1 MASADTSDYSG
12 PRGPT
17 HPYSLYPQGTAPIE
31 ETDNQPIPVGFNG
44 MGTTYQRQ
52 IGPDGEE
59 AGDLIGPDGHLEE
72 LPPYSRYPE
81 PANGRRPSADEEGSQ
96 VSPANAQTSSGD
108 TPHPQGAH
116 VLATAALSSGAG
128 GIGIATRN
136 PEYSSTDESLSVDR
150 STRSVD
156 TSDTNRGD
164 INVAARDFAE
174 KLPGGKWRRRMRR
187 KFLGVIPYWA
197 ICLLVVGLII
207 VGIVMGAVLGILLS
221 DSNKKKPDGDESRIT
236 LAPQPTADVD
246 FLPSLPEDLKPLPVG
261 LFDLPSLDAAQAPR
275 ACFNDTTQAQA
286 WTCEMPFRYYSM
298 EIGMNPNASEVKN
311 YNIQLEAINGSN
323 AVYVW
328 GTQPPNIPEPVVLR
342 LVNDSFEP
350 GRGPAWWREVS
361 YDKRVI
367 ISEGSFDAGHND
379 KRDWTYTGGSESG
392 FNPTRFM
399 SSKPGPAVGENAWI
413 CTWPNVTMEIFIYPN
428 QNASSPYWISPSS
441 PTAGAT
447 PTSTSA
453 AAAATT
459 SQVPY
464 DPTPAYPKV
473 VKFLERR
480 LTVDDDSTAA
490 ICEKVKI
497 VNGGKSSEPVLD
509 DDGEPIAVVVTE
521 RRSTVEELLEQQERS
536 RHPDIDPDPEE
547 RKRAEITQVLRRESL
562 ELTDCGCLWW
572 ST

>member
-1 MASADTSDYSG
+1 M
-12 PRGPT
+12 
-17 HPYSLYPQGTAPIE
+17 E
-31 ETDNQPIPVGFNG
+31 ETDNQTIPVGFNG

-59 AGDLIGPDGHLEE
+59 VGDLIGPDGHLEE

-81 PANGRRPSADEEGSQ
+81 PANGRRPSADNEDSQ
-96 VSPANAQTSSGD
+96 VSPAGAQTVLGD

-116 VLATAALSSGAG
+116 VLATAALASGAG

-136 PEYSSTDESLSVDR
+136 PEYSSTDENSSVDR
-150 STRSVD
+150 FTRSVE
-156 TSDTNRGD
+156 TPDTNRGN

-221 DSNKKKPDGDESRIT
+221 DSNKKKPDGDEIT

-246 FLPSLPEDLKPLPVG
+246 FLSSLPDGLKPLP
-261 LFDLPSLDAAQAPR
+261 
-275 ACFNDTTQAQA
+275 AQA
-286 WTCEMPFRYYSM
+286 WTCEMPFRYYSL

-350 GRGPAWWREVS
+350 GRGPAWWREVA

-379 KRDWTYTGGSESG
+379 KREWTYTGGSETG

-428 QNASSPYWISPSS
+428 QNASSPYWSPSS
-441 PTAGAT
+441 PTPGT
-447 PTSTSA
+447 SPTSTSA

-536 RHPDIDPDPEE
+536 RHPDTDPDPEE
-547 RKRAEITQVLRRESL
+547 RRRAEITQVLRRESL